1 MRRNSPISRVGLIVA
16 FAFLTMAFWS
26 AAPGASKIAP
36 GGSKGTTSASQAATT
51 SSPAAE
57 PKEPSLEAKVDA
69 LFSRWN
75 SLDSPGAAVAV
86 VKDGLVIYRKGFGS
100 AQLEYGIPITPSTVF
115 HVASVSKQ
123 FTAMAITMLEVAGK
137 LFADDDIR
145 KYLPELADFGKTIT
159 IRHLLNHT
167 SGLRDQ
173 WELLILSGWRMDDVI
188 TQAQIMDRL
197 RRQKELNFAPG
208 ERYLYCN
215 SGFTLLAEIVGR
227 VSGQPFTD
235 WTRNNIFKPLGMTS
249 THFHLDHQEIVRNRA
264 YSYEGEPG
272 KGFKQAVL
280 NYANVGA
287 TSLFTTV
294 EDMANWLRNFDDKRV
309 GGPAVID
316 RMLTKG
322 VLNNGKEITYAR
334 GIEIGEYK
342 GLKTIGHSGGDAG
355 FRSDVIYFPGEK
367 FGVAVF
373 SNLGS
378 FPPGTLTRQIAD
390 IYLASK
396 LKPSG
401 EAQAGAKP
409 VAPTQPAAKE
419 FSLDAKSL
427 EPFTGTYWF
436 EATQLLRRVVL
447 DKDKL
452 VYVRST
458 DNKSELAP
466 ISPTEFRMKDAP
478 VEVRVSFSGKAGNRY
493 AIVTVTVGT
502 EPPVIGK
509 WVEPFTPSE
518 KALKE
523 YTGRYYS
530 DELDTFYDLTL
541 NAGKL
546 LVQGGHSDDLPLT
559 PQIKDFFSAGDMASI
574 QFVRNARRAIT
585 GFKVSTGRVLN
596 LKFAKLKS

>member
-1 MRRNSPISRVGLIVA
+1 MRPNPFILPICLFLA
-16 FAFLTMAFWS
+16 FAIALVALS
-26 AAPGASKIAP
+26 PVAAR
-36 GGSKGTTSASQAATT
+36 ASQAA
-51 SSPAAE
+51 PAPSTATE
-57 PKEPSLEAKVDA
+57 SKEPSLEAKVDA
-69 LFSRWN
+69 LFSKWN

-100 AQLEYGIPITPSTVF
+100 AQIEYGIPITPSTIF

-123 FTAMAITMLEVAGK
+123 FTAMAVTMLEAAGK
-137 LFADDDIR
+137 LSADDDMR
-145 KYLPELADFGKTIT
+145 KYLPELPDFGKTIT

-215 SGFTLLAEIVGR
+215 SGFTLLAEIVSR

-235 WTRNNIFKPLGMTS
+235 WTRDNIFMPLGMTS
-249 THFHLDHQEIVRNRA
+249 THFHLDHQEIVKNRA
-264 YSYEGEPG
+264 YSYNGEPG
-272 KGFKQAVL
+272 KGFTQAVL

-309 GGPAVID
+309 GGPDVIA

-322 VLNNGKEITYAR
+322 ILNSGKEIPYAR
-334 GIEIGEYK
+334 GIVVEEYK
-342 GLKTIGHSGGDAG
+342 GLPMIGHSGGDAG

-367 FGVAVF
+367 FGVAIF

-378 FPPGTLTRQIAD
+378 FAPGTLTRQIAD
-390 IYLASK
+390 IYLASR
-396 LKPSG
+396 LKQPA
-401 EAQAGAKP
+401 ETPAGAPMTPK
-409 VAPTQPAAKE
+409 AAAKE
-419 FSLDAKSL
+419 FTLPAKSL
-427 EPFTGTYWF
+427 ETFTGTYWF
-436 EATQLLRRVVL
+436 EETHLLRRIVL
-447 DKDKL
+447 DKEKL
-452 VYVRST
+452 FYVRSA
-458 DNKSELAP
+458 DNRSELAP
-466 ISPTEFRMKDAP
+466 VSPTQFRMKDVP
-478 VEVRVSFSGKAGNRY
+478 DEVRVSFSDKTGNRF
-493 AIVTVTVGT
+493 ATISVTVGT
-502 EPPVIGK
+502 EPPAVGK
-509 WVEPFTPSE
+509 WVEPFAPSE
-518 KALKE
+518 EALKE
-523 YTGRYYS
+523 YAGRYYS

-546 LVQGGHSDDLPLT
+546 LIQGGHSEDLPLT

-574 QFVRNARRAIT
+574 QFMRDAGGAVT
-585 GFKVSTGRVLN
+585 GFMVTTGRVLN

>member
-1 MRRNSPISRVGLIVA
+1 MRLNRFISRIRLVLALAVLMAA
-16 FAFLTMAFWS
+16 FS
-26 AAPGASKIAP
+26 PAASGTSNAP
-36 GGSKGTTSASQAATT
+36 RGASQAATRASRAT
-51 SSPAAE
+51 QRA
-57 PKEPSLEAKVDA
+57 EPSLDAKVDA
-69 LFSRWN
+69 LFTKWN

-123 FTAMAITMLEVAGK
+123 FTAMAVTMLEAAGK
-137 LFADDDIR
+137 LSADDDIH

-215 SGFTLLAEIVGR
+215 SGFTLLAEIVSR

-235 WTRNNIFKPLGMTS
+235 WTRDNIFNPLGMTS

-264 YSYEGEPG
+264 YSYNGEPG

-309 GGPAVID
+309 GGPSVVD
-316 RMLTKG
+316 LMLTKG
-322 VLNNGKEITYAR
+322 VLNNGQEIPYAR

-342 GLKTIGHSGGDAG
+342 GLKTIGHGGGDAG
-355 FRSDVIYFPGEK
+355 FRSDVIYFPEEK

-396 LKPSG
+396 LKQPG
-401 EAQAGAKP
+401 AVPAGARP
-409 VAPTQPAAKE
+409 LPSEPAAQE

-427 EPFTGTYWF
+427 EAFTGTYWF
-436 EATQLLRRVVL
+436 EATQFLRRVVL
-447 DKDKL
+447 DKDRL
-452 VYVRST
+452 FYVRSA

-466 ISPTEFRMKDAP
+466 LSPNEFRMKDVP
-478 VEVRVSFSGKAGNRY
+478 DEVRVSFSGKTGNRY
-493 AIVTVTVGT
+493 TTVNVTVGT
-502 EPPVIGK
+502 EPPVVGK

-523 YTGRYYS
+523 YAGRYYS
-530 DELDTFYDLTL
+530 DELDTFYDLIL

-546 LVQGGHSDDLPLT
+546 RVQDGHSEDVPLE
-559 PQIKDFFSAGDMASI
+559 PQIRDFFSAGDMASI
-574 QFVRNARRAIT
+574 QFVRDTAGAIT